1 MKVFYFIIFS
11 FCIQYKLGQFLMQH
25 YWSECMFDIDEQNL
39 KNSCGNVIF
48 ARGLDMYL
56 RNKVRRVEAEVEKNH
71 GSGDDVLLIN
81 SIVQSSFGS
90 ENYEVEIEINHR
102 TSRIKHFCDCAY
114 SQSSEQMCKHTVAV
128 LLKWGREKESIMRQ
142 HSFLT
147 SAKTN
152 EFIEYMKNVMV
163 NNHNNHRELNV
174 EIKYEMESYGKKTS
188 SLELKIGEERSYVV
202 RNMRD
207 FLKAIINDEELEF
220 GKNFSFDPQVQGFN
234 EIDRK
239 LMDLLIEIYEID
251 KSISGYDSDFPR
263 YYGNSSGLI
272 TGKKVY
278 LTETQVKRFFDIVKH
293 RNFDA
298 VIKGVALV
306 DTCIIEEDLPL
317 EFDLKLKKDSLVI
330 DPGKNMPIPITMDG
344 VYFFYKD
351 NIYHPSSQQ
360 SKLYLPFYNE
370 LIKSKAGTI
379 VFGKEDIDKAASY
392 VIPTM
397 KSISKRINLD
407 KKLEARFLEEPL
419 KIVVYLDKETEGISA
434 SAAFQYGSHQINP
447 ANEKE
452 KAEDNKVLIRDMSK
466 ELQFIGLIKSMGFYE
481 DKPKFVLK
489 EEETLLD
496 FMSYGLAKLQELS
509 EVYYSESFKDI
520 KIYHSTNIKSSIKLN
535 DEDLLEFSFDIEGID
550 KKELKEVLNAL
561 KQKKKYFKLRKGGFV
576 ALQSKEL
583 QDIGNMVGFLDI
595 KDSDLEKDK
604 ILLSKYNAL
613 YIDQNLKSNNMTYV
627 ERNKKF
633 RELVSNIKEVQEL
646 DFKVPEHLED
656 IMRGYQKFGFKWFK
670 TLASCG
676 FGGILADEMG
686 LGKTLQTIAFIES
699 ELLENGDNRKPCL
712 VIAPSSL
719 LYNWNSE
726 IEKFAPNLRTLV
738 ISGSKDEREEKRKE
752 IEEADVVI
760 TSYPLIRRD
769 IEEYKEIKFRYC
781 ILDEAQQ
788 IKNPSSI
795 NAQSVKEIKA
805 QGYFALTG
813 TPIENTLTELWSI
826 FDFLMPGYMLSH
838 GKFLKKYETPIVK
851 SKDIVALEQLNKH
864 VKPFILRRLKKDVVK
879 ELPPKIEHKIL
890 VEMTEEQKKLYAA
903 YIAEAK
909 SEIDSEIKE
918 KGFNRSKIK
927 ILSTLTRLRQICC
940 DPSVFVENYDGES
953 GKLEALDNILE
964 ESINEG
970 HRILLFSQFTTVLKN
985 IEKRLVKNNIE
996 YMYLDGQTKIEQR
1009 GIMVNEFNEG
1019 KGNIFLISLKAGGTG
1034 LNLTG
1039 ADVVI
1044 HFDPWWNP
1052 AVEEQATD
1060 RAHRIGQLKTVEVI
1074 KLIARGTIEEKIY
1087 NLQEKKRD
1095 IIKSVMS
1102 EESSEE
1108 SLISQMTEAEIEDL
1122 FKI

>member
-1 MKVFYFIIFS
+1 
-11 FCIQYKLGQFLMQH
+11 
-25 YWSECMFDIDEQNL
+25 MFDIDEQNL
-39 KNSCGNVIF
+39 KNNCGNVIF

-56 RNKVRRVEAEVEKNH
+56 RNKVRRIDAEIES
-71 GSGDDVLLIN
+71 GSEGGDNVLVIN
-81 SIVQSSFGS
+81 SLVQSSFGS
-90 ENYEVEIEINHR
+90 ENYEVELEINDR
-102 TSRIKHFCDCAY
+102 TNRIKYFCDCEYAV
-114 SQSSEQMCKHTVAV
+114 SSERMCKHTVAV
-128 LLKWGREKESIMRQ
+128 LLKWKREKESIMRQ

-147 SAKTN
+147 GVKTN
-152 EFIEYMKNVMV
+152 QFIEYMKNVMT
-163 NNHNNHRELNV
+163 NNHNNHKELNMEV
-174 EIKYEMESYGKKTS
+174 KYELETYGKKHS
-188 SLELKIGEERSYVV
+188 VELKIGEDRNYVV
-202 RNMRD
+202 RSLRD

-220 GKNFSFDPQVQGFN
+220 GKNFTFDPRLQGFN
-234 EIDRK
+234 ETDKRII
-239 LMDLLIEIYEID
+239 DLLIEMYEID
-251 KSISGYDSDFPR
+251 KSVSGQDSSF
-263 YYGNSSGLI
+263 GIHFGSSSGI
-272 TGKKVY
+272 FSGKKAY
-278 LTETQVKRFFDIVKH
+278 LTESQVKRFFDIVKH
-293 RNFDA
+293 RSFDA
-298 VIKGVALV
+298 VIKGLAIE
-306 DTCIIEEDLPL
+306 DTCILQEDLPL

-330 DPGKNMPIPITMDG
+330 ESGKEVPLPVTNDG
-344 VYFFYKD
+344 VYFFYR
-351 NIYHPSSQQ
+351 NSIYHPSSQQ

-370 LIKSKAGTI
+370 LIKSKNGTI
-379 VFGKEDIDKAASY
+379 VIAKQDIDKAASY

-397 KSISKRINLD
+397 KSISRKINLD
-407 KKLEARFLEEPL
+407 KKLEDRFLEEPL
-419 KIVVYLDKETEGISA
+419 KIVVYLDKEVEGISA
-434 SAAFQYGSHQINP
+434 SAAFEYGSHQINP

-452 KAEDNKVLIRDMSK
+452 KAEDDKVLIRDMNK
-466 ELQFIGLIKSMGFYE
+466 ELQFIGLLKSMGFYE
-481 DKPKFVLK
+481 EKPKFVLK
-489 EEETLLD
+489 EEEALLD
-496 FMSYGLAKLQELS
+496 FMAEGIAKLQELA
-509 EVYYSESFKDI
+509 EVYYSESFKGI
-520 KIYHSTNIKSSIKLN
+520 KIYNSANVKSSIKLN
-535 DEDLLEFSFDIEGID
+535 DEDLLEFTFNIEGID
-550 KKELKEVLNAL
+550 KSELKEVFSAL

-583 QDIGNMVGFLDI
+583 QDIGNMVEFLDI
-595 KDSDLEKDK
+595 KESDLEKDR

-613 YIDQNLKSNNMTYV
+613 YIDQNLKSNSMTYV
-627 ERNKKF
+627 ERNKRF
-633 RELVSNIKEVQEL
+633 RELVNNIKEISEL
-646 DFKVPEHLED
+646 DFNVPEHLEN
-656 IMRGYQKFGFKWFK
+656 IMRGYQKFGFKWLK
-670 TLASCG
+670 TLSGCG

-699 ELLENGDNRKPCL
+699 EIIENGDNRRPSM
-712 VIAPSSL
+712 VVAPSSL
-719 LYNWNSE
+719 VYNWKSE
-726 IEKFAPNLRTLV
+726 IEKFAPSLKTLV
-738 ISGSKDEREEKRKE
+738 ISGSKDEREEKRGE
-752 IEEADVVI
+752 IEEADIVI

-769 IEEYKEIKFRYC
+769 IEEYKQIKFRYC

-826 FDFLMPGYMLSH
+826 FDFLMPGYLLSH

-851 SKDIVALEQLNKH
+851 SKDVVALEQLNKH

-879 ELPPKIEHKIL
+879 ELPPKIEHKL
-890 VEMTEEQKKLYAA
+890 VVEMTEEQKKLYAA

-940 DPSVFVENYDGES
+940 DPSVFIENYDGES
-953 GKLEALDNILE
+953 GKLAALDDLLE

-985 IEKRLVKNNIE
+985 IAKRLHKSNIE
-996 YMYLDGQTKIEQR
+996 YMYLDGQTKIEDR
-1009 GIMVNEFNEG
+1009 GIMVKEFNEG

-1052 AVEEQATD
+1052 AVEDQATD
-1060 RAHRIGQLKTVEVI
+1060 RAHRIGQHKTVEVI
-1074 KLIARGTIEEKIY
+1074 KLIAQGTIEEKIY
-1087 NLQEKKRD
+1087 NLQEKKKD

-1108 SLISQMTEAEIEDL
+1108 SLISQMTQDEIEDL